1 MYILQMY
8 CDKMRGTVKSGL
20 LGSLI
25 FIDVLLFC
33 RKDDFTAHRT
43 FCDALPAAGSSSLSS
58 DVVSGVLPLQHRGKV
73 DPKNGM
79 KIFFLLSFNC
89 ILGTCLFEDK
99 ASLSHLCSFLW
110 VCGGCYG
117 TSFFFFFLW
126 TF

>member
-1 MYILQMY
+1 MYILQIY
-8 CDKMRGTVKSGL
+8 CDKMRGTVKSGV

-33 RKDDFTAHRT
+33 RKDDYNAHRT

-73 DPKNGM
+73 DPKNGK
-79 KIFFLLSFNC
+79 KIFFSIEFQMHFGN
-89 ILGTCLFEDK
+89 LFIRRQ
-99 ASLSHLCSFLW
+99 SLSKSFVLLPLGVWWLLW
-110 VCGGCYG
+110 NCL
-117 TSFFFFFLW
+117 FLW